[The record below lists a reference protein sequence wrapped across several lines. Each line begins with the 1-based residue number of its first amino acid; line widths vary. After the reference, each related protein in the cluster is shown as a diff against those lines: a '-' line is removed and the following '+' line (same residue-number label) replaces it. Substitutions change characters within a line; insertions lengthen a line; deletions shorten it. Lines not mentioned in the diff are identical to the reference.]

1 MEANERIVF
10 VDTETTG
17 LEPKLGHRLI
27 EIAGIEAIGRDL
39 TGRRFHY
46 HLDPERDV
54 DAGATAIHGYTWDDL
69 KGKPKFAA
77 VVDELI
83 AFLSGAQVVIHNA
96 RFDVSFLDQELARLR
111 RPTVT
116 AHGLTIVDS
125 LALAREKYPGKRNTL
140 DALCDRFGIDHTQRT
155 LHGALLDARLL
166 AEVYFALTRGQG
178 AFDME
183 APVVVAH
190 LTPTIERDVTDET
203 TPLRPIT
210 PSGDA
215 LAEHAAYLNRL
226 AQQTGRPGAW

>member
-1 MEANERIVF
+1 M
-10 VDTETTG
+10 
-17 LEPKLGHRLI
+17 P
-27 EIAGIEAIGRDL
+27 
-39 TGRRFHY
+39 GRRRSGFVGA
-46 HLDPERDV
+46 E
-54 DAGATAIHGYTWDDL
+54 AGPG
-69 KGKPKFAA
+69 
-77 VVDELI
+77 
-83 AFLSGAQVVIHNA
+83 SGRAWPRSNW
-96 RFDVSFLDQELARLR
+96 
-111 RPTVT
+111 
-116 AHGLTIVDS
+116 
-125 LALAREKYPGKRNTL
+125 
-140 DALCDRFGIDHTQRT
+140 
-155 LHGALLDARLL
+155 L